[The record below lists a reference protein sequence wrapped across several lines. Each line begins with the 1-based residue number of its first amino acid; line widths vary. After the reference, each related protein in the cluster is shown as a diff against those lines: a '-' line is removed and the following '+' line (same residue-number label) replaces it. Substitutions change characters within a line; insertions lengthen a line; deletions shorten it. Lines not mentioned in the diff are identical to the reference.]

1 MMNLLHQTS
10 FVLRAQKLWM
20 CPLKWNQPL
29 LCQCFCK
36 GQFWTDFSSWHL
48 ELLFVVGEW
57 WRVKRWIPPCLR
69 SQLCSFHSSSY
80 LACSKGCKLLEG
92 IIFTSVKGFGT
103 INQAFLFLLLHS
115 YTGGSMYREE
125 SFTYCSTL
133 AHPVQYVFSPN
144 LWCPQIWIA
153 VTMLIGTWGGR
164 YIFHPLSRKHHIMCL
179 GFI

>member
-20 CPLKWNQPL
+20 WPLKWNQPL

-36 GQFWTDFSSWHL
+36 GQFRTAFSSWHL
-48 ELLFVVGEW
+48 GLLFVVGEW

-92 IIFTSVKGFGT
+92 ITFTSVKGFGT
-103 INQAFLFLLLHS
+103 INQTFLFLLLS
-115 YTGGSMYREE
+115 SILVDQCTGRRASPTVLPWPTLCN
-125 SFTYCSTL
+125 TYLLQTG
-133 AHPVQYVFSPN
+133 AHKSG
-144 LWCPQIWIA
+144 L
-153 VTMLIGTWGGR
+153 L
-164 YIFHPLSRKHHIMCL
+164 
-179 GFI
+179 